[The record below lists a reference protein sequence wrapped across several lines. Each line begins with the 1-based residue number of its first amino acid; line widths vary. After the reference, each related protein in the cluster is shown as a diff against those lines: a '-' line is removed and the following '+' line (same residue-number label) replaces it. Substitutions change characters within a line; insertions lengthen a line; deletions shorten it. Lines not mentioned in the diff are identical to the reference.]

1 MLQTSRQTLEE
12 LHHASGPSI
21 GRLWADPSMGLTR
34 FGVLRSL
41 TLREAPALGSFWL
54 SRLPISLESLNVVV
68 VPRSE
73 RAAVPDNM

>member
-12 LHHASGPSI
+12 LHHVCGPSI
-21 GRLWADPSMGLTR
+21 GRLWADPSLGLAR

-41 TLREAPALGSFWL
+41 TLRDVPALGSFWL
-54 SRLPISLESLNVVV
+54 SRLPLSLEHLTIVEA
-68 VPRSE
+68 PGRE